1 MMQHNKMVGAKIG
14 CGVSEEVRIRLESLA
29 LGRADSGLK
38 RRWFAVR
45 VAFARE
51 KAVENI
57 LAGYGI
63 EALVPLRRIP
73 ERRRGRCVF
82 PERWMP
88 VIHGYVL
95 VCMPVEGTILAG
107 LLGIDGVIGVVGG
120 CDKPKPILEKEVNV
134 FKELAVSGV
143 YDLDTPVAITLMVGE
158 RCRVIN
164 GPFAGFPAIVE
175 AGGSKGR
182 GDVVV
187 SVEIFGTQTPVSL
200 PLAML
205 AKL

>member
-1 MMQHNKMVGAKIG
+1 MMQHNKMVGVKIG
-14 CGVSEEVRIRLESLA
+14 SGVSEETRIRLESLA
-29 LGRADSGLK
+29 LGRADCGLK

-45 VAFARE
+45 VAFGRE
-51 KAVENI
+51 KAVENA
-57 LAGYGI
+57 LDGYGV

-82 PERWMP
+82 PERWVP

-95 VCMPVEGTILAG
+95 VCMPVEGTILVG
-107 LLGIDGVIGVVGG
+107 LLGVDGVVGVVGG
-120 CDKPKPILEKEVNV
+120 CDRPKPILEHEVNV
-134 FKELAVSGV
+134 FKELAVSGA
-143 YDLDTPVAITLMVGE
+143 YDLDTPVAITLRVGE
-158 RCRVIN
+158 RCRVVN
-164 GPFAGFPAIVE
+164 GPFSGFIAEVIS
-175 AGGSKGR
+175 GGTNGR

-187 SVEIFGTQTPVSL
+187 EVPLFGTISPITM